1 MNDALAQARA
11 ALQQLTPQRRLL
23 LGGVVVGVIALLLV
37 VGRWATQPDY
47 ALLFGSL
54 AAEEAGSVVEELE
67 SQGIQYDLRDG
78 GSAIYVPRSEVYG
91 LRLRLATSG
100 VVTQG
105 PAGYELFD
113 GGTLGMTDFMQKL
126 NVKRALE
133 GELSRTISSI
143 QQVESARVHLVL
155 PERSAFRDQQTSAS
169 ASVVLAV
176 RGTLAPDQV
185 AGVTGLV
192 AGAVEGMS
200 PNEVTVLDEAGRMLA
215 SPQMSGGD
223 AGLSNSQV
231 LMRQEI
237 ERHLSNAGQSML
249 DQMLGPGKAVVRV
262 AADLD
267 LSRTSTETNSVDP
280 DAQVLISEERQSET
294 GAGAEANSS
303 VRNFE
308 VTRQTQRTERE
319 AGAIQ
324 SLTVSVLLDEAA
336 PPVDVARPQE
346 DDGEEAST
354 PFSEQQLRQIEAL
367 VKNAVGFSETRGDQ
381 FAVQQIRFQ
390 APEAPE
396 AGFFSGGQGAIWAGL
411 GLRYGVLL
419 LALFLGYRVL
429 RRMTDALATQAEDT
443 DTPGSG
449 DNPDSEA
456 SSESASDEA
465 TPARHHDDPPAGLP
479 DTGPPATTIEAVEGD
494 PYAAKLSVEASQQLA
509 SMPELIEDVRATVV
523 DSPDAAAAVVRT
535 WLLEDAE
542 AASPA

>member
-1 MNDALAQARA
+1 MNDLLAQARA
-11 ALQQLTPQRRLL
+11 SFQQLTPQRRLL

-47 ALLFGSL
+47 ALLFGNL
-54 AAEEAGSVVEELE
+54 PAQDAGRVVEQLE
-67 SQGIQYDLRDG
+67 SEGIQYDLRDG
-78 GSAIYVPRSEVYG
+78 GTSIHVPRSEVYG
-91 LRLRLATSG
+91 LRLRLATNG
-100 VVTQG
+100 VVSQG

-133 GELSRTISSI
+133 GELARTIGSI

-155 PERSAFRDQQTSAS
+155 PERSPFRDQQTSAS

-200 PNEVTVLDEAGRMLA
+200 PNDVTVLDEAGRMLA
-215 SPQMSGGD
+215 SPQMGNGSDGGM
-223 AGLSNSQV
+223 SSTQV
-231 LMRQEI
+231 QMRQEI

-249 DQMLGPGKAVVRV
+249 DQMLGGGRAVVRV

-294 GAGAEANSS
+294 GAGAEAESS

-324 SLTVSVLLDEAA
+324 SLTISVLLDEAA
-336 PPVDVARPQE
+336 PAVDVGRPQ
-346 DDGEEAST
+346 DDDEGETAPT
-354 PFSEQQLRQIEAL
+354 PFSDEQLRQIEAL
-367 VKNAVGFSETRGDQ
+367 VKNAVGFSEERGDR

-390 APEAPE
+390 APEAAE
-396 AGFFSGGQGAIWAGL
+396 GGFFSGGQGAIWAGL

-429 RRMTDALATQAEDT
+429 RRMTDALAAQPETSTSDDKLADGEAADRQLA
-443 DTPGSG
+443 DTP
-449 DNPDSEA
+449 N
-456 SSESASDEA
+456 
-465 TPARHHDDPPAGLP
+465 GLP
-479 DTGPPATTIEAVEGD
+479 DAGAPTTTIETVEGD
-494 PYAAKLSVEASQQLA
+494 PYADKLSVEASAHLA
-509 SMPELIEDVRATVV
+509 RAPDLIEEIRATVV
-523 DSPDAAAAVVRT
+523 DSPDAAAAIVRG
-535 WLLEDAE
+535 WLLEDA
-542 AASPA
+542 ASTPLS